1 MLGAPLI
8 PSRRWI
14 INIRHARHS
23 CKVDPPSA
31 HWTETGNP
39 EHIEQLLSQASFIG
53 DARLP
58 RRPSG
63 PGPVSPVIDA
73 CSEVAACGRLR
84 LCRMPQGAKG
94 CEATSSRHWFPCV
107 REGAC
112 YSTHIVYSCR
122 LRWCIQDFGLYGSLT
137 VQMLGRTITA
147 AARIDL
153 LLIARYDRL

>member
-14 INIRHARHS
+14 IKTRHARHS

-94 CEATSSRHWFPCV
+94 CIATSSRHWFPCV

-122 LRWCIQDFGLYGSLT
+122 LRWCNTLPRWV
-137 VQMLGRTITA
+137 VQLADSADAGEDNHRGCTYRFVA
-147 AARIDL
+147 HSEV
-153 LLIARYDRL
+153 